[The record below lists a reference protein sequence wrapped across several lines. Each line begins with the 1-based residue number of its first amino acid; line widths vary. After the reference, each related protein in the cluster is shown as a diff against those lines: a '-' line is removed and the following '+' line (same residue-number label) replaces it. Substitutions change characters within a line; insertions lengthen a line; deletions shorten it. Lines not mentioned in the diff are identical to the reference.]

1 MNGLAD
7 VLASQTKTLSC
18 KPCCLPKHSSR
29 ENSVFLFLHFPLSCT
44 EQSKR
49 PSFSEQRPQMRVA
62 VAAPT
67 DLFTAKLRTWTRFF
81 RSHSPFPALSK
92 DREILLSVSSS
103 WMVGRSPPTSLARA
117 QNYYTHEPPDTGSGD
132 SYSWAV
138 VIVLV

>member
-1 MNGLAD
+1 MDGLAD

-18 KPCCLPKHSSR
+18 KPCCLPKHSSH

-49 PSFSEQRPQMRVA
+49 PSFSEQRPQMGVA
-62 VAAPT
+62 VAAPM
-67 DLFTAKLRTWTRFF
+67 DLFTAKPRTWTRFF

-92 DREILLSVSSS
+92 DRNFFSVCPLPGWAFS
-103 WMVGRSPPTSLARA
+103 RPTSLARA